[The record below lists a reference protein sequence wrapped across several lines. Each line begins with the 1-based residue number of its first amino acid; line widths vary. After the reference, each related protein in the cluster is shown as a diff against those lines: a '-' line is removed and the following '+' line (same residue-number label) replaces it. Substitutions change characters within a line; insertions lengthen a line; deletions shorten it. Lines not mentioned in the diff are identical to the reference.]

1 MAEAGGAS
9 QGPALTPVKPA
20 GRGPSW
26 RVMLGLIT
34 AALVGSVGIS
44 LVARSGDSASAPAP
58 TPIIVYVTPAPTPT
72 PIIVYVTPA
81 PTPTLWTDGK
91 AAAVVGAMDC
101 NTVVKA
107 GAESSPGVLPHT
119 LTHQIFR
126 CTVTTNDPRVNGSGN
141 FDLNI
146 EGWDPILAY
155 NAVDWAYQEIK
166 GPAGSWAGRVYGV
179 YDRGGF
185 MRAVGILVGSGAYK
199 GLVFVNS
206 GTVPVD
212 TAHVHIIGVIQPGT
226 PPPGFP
232 VTPLTKP

>member
-72 PIIVYVTPA
+72 
-81 PTPTLWTDGK
+81 LWTDGK
-91 AAAVVGAMDC
+91 AAAVVGSMDC

-107 GAESSPGVLPHT
+107 GTESSPGGTPIT
-119 LTHQIFR
+119 LTHQIFM

-141 FDLNI
+141 LDLNI

-206 GTVPVD
+206 VTVPVD

-232 VTPLTKP
+232 VTPLTTP

>member
-26 RVMLGLIT
+26 RVTLGLIT
-34 AALVGSVGIS
+34 AALVGLVGIS

-58 TPIIVYVTPAPTPT
+58 TPIIVYVN
-72 PIIVYVTPA
+72 PA

-91 AAAVVGAMDC
+91 AAAVVGSMDC
-101 NTVVKA
+101 NPVVKA
-107 GAESSPGVLPHT
+107 GAESSPGVKPHT

-141 FDLNI
+141 LDLNI
-146 EGWDPILAY
+146 EGWDPILGY

-166 GPAGSWAGRVYGV
+166 GPAGSWAGRIYGV
-179 YDRGGF
+179 HDKEGF
-185 MRAVGILVGSGAYK
+185 MRALGVLVGSGAYK

-212 TAHVHIIGVIQPGT
+212 TANVDIIGVIQPGT

-232 VTPLTKP
+232 VTPLTTP

>member
-26 RVMLGLIT
+26 RVTLGLIT
-34 AALVGSVGIS
+34 AALVGLVGIS

-72 PIIVYVTPA
+72 PIIVYATPA

-91 AAAVVGAMDC
+91 AAAVVGSMDC
-101 NTVVKA
+101 NPVVKA
-107 GAESSPGVLPHT
+107 GAESSPGVKPHT
-119 LTHQIFR
+119 LTHQILR

-141 FDLNI
+141 LDLNI
-146 EGWDPILAY
+146 EGWDPILGY
-155 NAVDWAYQEIK
+155 NAVDWAYQKIK
-166 GPAGSWAGRVYGV
+166 GPAGSWAGRIYGV
-179 YDRGGF
+179 HDKAGF
-185 MRAVGILVGSGAYK
+185 MRAVGVLVGSGAYK

-212 TAHVHIIGVIQPGT
+212 TANVDIIGVIQPGT

-232 VTPLTKP
+232 VTPLATP